1 MLKLTEREY
10 DFYTWNGVRLEL
22 NLAFDNILLLFEL
35 FDDESISEYLKTDI
49 ALNMLVVDK
58 VTVNQLDIERK
69 SMLFVDILKDR
80 LDIDL
85 KLLMNKKINET
96 EEKEEEKEEKAPTIP
111 TVDFVVD
118 AERIFSSFLFDY
130 NIDLIEQQGKM
141 QWNKFIALFRNLSN
155 KSPMGQALHY
165 RTCDIPP
172 KDKNNAE
179 ERKRIKKMKAIYELP
194 KAKEIREH
202 QEFIAFQKRMEAQKD
217 KMKGR

>member
-1 MLKLTEREY
+1 MFKLTEREY

-22 NLAFDNILLLFEL
+22 NLAFDNILLLFDL
-35 FDDESISEYLKTDI
+35 FEDESINEYLKTDI

-58 VTVNQLDIERK
+58 VDINQLDVERK
-69 SMLFVDILKDR
+69 SMLLLDILKDR

-85 KLLMNKKINET
+85 RLLMKKKI
-96 EEKEEEKEEKAPTIP
+96 EEKEEEKAPTIP

-130 NIDLIEQQGKM
+130 NVDLIEQQGKM
-141 QWNKFIALFRNLSN
+141 QWNKFMALFRNLSS

-172 KDKNNAE
+172 KDKTNAE
-179 ERKRIKKMKAIYELP
+179 ERKRIKKMKELYELP
-194 KAKEIREH
+194 KAKAIREQ
-202 QEFIAFQKRMEAQKD
+202 QEFIAFQKRMDAQKD
-217 KMKGR
+217 KAKGR

>member
-1 MLKLTEREY
+1 MFKLTEREY

-22 NLAFDNILLLFEL
+22 NLAFDNILMLFDLFE
-35 FDDESISEYLKTDI
+35 DESINEYLKTDV

-58 VTVNQLDIERK
+58 VDVNQLDVERK
-69 SMLFVDILKDR
+69 SMLLLDILKDR

-85 KLLMNKKINET
+85 RLLMKKKI
-96 EEKEEEKEEKAPTIP
+96 EEKEEEKAPTIP

-130 NIDLIEQQGKM
+130 SIDLIEQQGKM
-141 QWNKFIALFRNLSN
+141 QWNKFMALFRNLSS

-172 KDKNNAE
+172 KDKTNSD
-179 ERKRIKKMKAIYELP
+179 ERKRIKKMKELYELP
-194 KAKEIREH
+194 KAKAIREQ

>member
-1 MLKLTEREY
+1 MFKLTEREY

-22 NLAFDNILLLFEL
+22 NLAFDNILLLFDL
-35 FDDESISEYLKTDI
+35 FEDESINEYLKTDI

-58 VTVNQLDIERK
+58 VDINQLDVERK
-69 SMLFVDILKDR
+69 SMLLLDILKDR

-85 KLLMNKKINET
+85 RSLMKKKI
-96 EEKEEEKEEKAPTIP
+96 EEKEEEKAPTIP

-130 NIDLIEQQGKM
+130 NVDLIEQQGKM
-141 QWNKFIALFRNLSN
+141 QWNKFMALFRNLSS

-172 KDKNNAE
+172 KDKTNAE
-179 ERKRIKKMKAIYELP
+179 ERKRIKKMKELYELP
-194 KAKEIREH
+194 KAKAIREQ
-202 QEFIAFQKRMEAQKD
+202 QEFIAFQKRMDAQKD
-217 KMKGR
+217 KAKGR

>member
-1 MLKLTEREY
+1 MFKLTEREY

-22 NLAFDNILLLFEL
+22 NLAFDNILLLFDL
-35 FDDESISEYLKTDI
+35 FEDESINEYLKTDI

-58 VTVNQLDIERK
+58 VDINQLDVERK
-69 SMLFVDILKDR
+69 SILLLDILKDR

-85 KLLMNKKINET
+85 RSLMKKKI
-96 EEKEEEKEEKAPTIP
+96 EEKEEEKAPTIP

-130 NIDLIEQQGKM
+130 NVDLIEQQGKM
-141 QWNKFIALFRNLSN
+141 QWNKFMALFRNLSS

-172 KDKNNAE
+172 KDKTNGD
-179 ERKRIKKMKAIYELP
+179 ERKRIKKMKELYELP
-194 KAKEIREH
+194 KAKAIREQ
-202 QEFIAFQKRMEAQKD
+202 QEFIAFQKRMDAQKD
-217 KMKGR
+217 KVKGR

>member
-1 MLKLTEREY
+1 MFKLTEREY

-22 NLAFDNILLLFEL
+22 NLAFDNILLLFDL
-35 FDDESISEYLKTDI
+35 FEDESINEYLKTDI

-58 VTVNQLDIERK
+58 VDINQLDAERK
-69 SMLFVDILKDR
+69 SMLLLDILKDR

-85 KLLMNKKINET
+85 RLLMKKKI
-96 EEKEEEKEEKAPTIP
+96 EEKEEEKAPTIP

-130 NIDLIEQQGKM
+130 NVDLIEQQGKM
-141 QWNKFIALFRNLSN
+141 QWNKFMALFRNLSS

-172 KDKNNAE
+172 KDKTNGD
-179 ERKRIKKMKAIYELP
+179 ERKRIKKMKELYELP
-194 KAKEIREH
+194 KAKAIREQ
-202 QEFIAFQKRMEAQKD
+202 QEFVAFQKRMDAQKD
-217 KMKGR
+217 KVKGR

>member
-22 NLAFDNILLLFEL
+22 NLAFDNVLMLFEL
-35 FDDESISEYLKTDI
+35 FDDESINEYVKTDI

-58 VTVNQLDIERK
+58 LVMNQLDEENK
-69 SMLFVDILKDR
+69 PLLLLDILKDR

-85 KLLMNKKINET
+85 KSLMNKQI
-96 EEKEEEKEEKAPTIP
+96 EEKEEEKVPTIP

-141 QWNKFIALFRNLSN
+141 QWNKFIALFRNLSS
-155 KSPMGQALHY
+155 KSPMGQAIQY
-165 RTCDIPP
+165 RTCEIPP
-172 KDKNNAE
+172 KDKHNAD
-179 ERKRIKKMKAIYELP
+179 ERKRIKKMKEMYELP
-194 KAKEIREH
+194 KAKEIREQ
-202 QEFIAFQKRMEAQKD
+202 QELIAFQKSMEAQKSQLE
-217 KMKGR
+217 GR

>member
-1 MLKLTEREY
+1 MFKLTEREY

-22 NLAFDNILLLFEL
+22 NLAFDNILLLFDL
-35 FDDESISEYLKTDI
+35 FEDESINEHLKTDI

-58 VTVNQLDIERK
+58 VDINQLDAERK
-69 SMLFVDILKDR
+69 SMLLLDILKDR

-85 KLLMNKKINET
+85 RLLMKKKI
-96 EEKEEEKEEKAPTIP
+96 EEKEEEKAPTIP

-130 NIDLIEQQGKM
+130 NVDLIEQQGKM
-141 QWNKFIALFRNLSN
+141 QWNKFMALFRNLSS

-172 KDKNNAE
+172 KDKTNTE
-179 ERKRIKKMKAIYELP
+179 ERKRIKKMKEMYELP
-194 KAKEIREH
+194 KAKEIREQ
-202 QEFIAFQKRMEAQKD
+202 QELIAFQKRMDAQKD
-217 KMKGR
+217 KLKGR

>member
-1 MLKLTEREY
+1 MFKLTEREY

-22 NLAFDNILLLFEL
+22 NLAFDNILLLFDL
-35 FDDESISEYLKTDI
+35 FEDESINEYLKTDI

-58 VTVNQLDIERK
+58 VDINKLDAERK
-69 SMLFVDILKDR
+69 SMLLLDILKDR

-85 KLLMNKKINET
+85 RLLMKKKI
-96 EEKEEEKEEKAPTIP
+96 EEKEEEKAPTVP

-130 NIDLIEQQGKM
+130 SIDLIEQQGKM
-141 QWNKFIALFRNLSN
+141 QWNKFMALFRNLSS

-172 KDKNNAE
+172 KDKTNAE
-179 ERKRIKKMKAIYELP
+179 ERKRIKKMKEMYELP
-194 KAKEIREH
+194 KAKEIREQ
-202 QEFIAFQKRMEAQKD
+202 QEFVAFQKRMDAQKD
-217 KMKGR
+217 MMKGR

>member
-22 NLAFDNILLLFEL
+22 NLAFDNVLMLFEL
-35 FDDESISEYLKTDI
+35 FDDESINEYVKTDI

-58 VTVNQLDIERK
+58 LVMNQLDEENK
-69 SMLFVDILKDR
+69 SLLLLDILKDR

-85 KLLMNKKINET
+85 KSLMNKQI
-96 EEKEEEKEEKAPTIP
+96 EEKEEEKVPTIP

-141 QWNKFIALFRNLSN
+141 QWNKFIALFRNLSS
-155 KSPMGQALHY
+155 KSPMGQAIQY
-165 RTCDIPP
+165 RTCEIPP
-172 KDKNNAE
+172 KDKHNAD
-179 ERKRIKKMKAIYELP
+179 ERKRIKKMKEMYELP
-194 KAKEIREH
+194 KAKEIREQ
-202 QEFIAFQKRMEAQKD
+202 QELIAFQKSMEAQKSQLE
-217 KMKGR
+217 GR

>member
-1 MLKLTEREY
+1 MFKLTEREY

-22 NLAFDNILLLFEL
+22 NLAFDNILLLFDL
-35 FDDESISEYLKTDI
+35 FEDESINEYLKTDI

-58 VTVNQLDIERK
+58 VDINQLDVERK
-69 SMLFVDILKDR
+69 SMLLLDILKDR

-85 KLLMNKKINET
+85 RSLMKKKI
-96 EEKEEEKEEKAPTIP
+96 EEKEEEKAPTIP

-130 NIDLIEQQGKM
+130 NVDLIEQQGKM
-141 QWNKFIALFRNLSN
+141 QWNKFMALFRNLSS

-172 KDKNNAE
+172 KDKTNGD
-179 ERKRIKKMKAIYELP
+179 ERKRIKKMKELYELP
-194 KAKEIREH
+194 KAKAIREQ
-202 QEFIAFQKRMEAQKD
+202 QEFIAFQKRMDAQKD
-217 KMKGR
+217 KAKGR

>member
-35 FDDESISEYLKTDI
+35 FDDESINEYLKTDI

-58 VTVNQLDIERK
+58 LVFNQLDIERK

-85 KLLMNKKINET
+85 KLLMNKKIQET
-96 EEKEEEKEEKAPTIP
+96 EEKEEEKAPTIP

-179 ERKRIKKMKAIYELP
+179 ERKRIKKMKEIYELP

-202 QEFIAFQKRMEAQKD
+202 QEFIAFQKRMEVQKD

>member
-1 MLKLTEREY
+1 MFKLTEREY

-22 NLAFDNILLLFEL
+22 NLAFDNILLLFDL
-35 FDDESISEYLKTDI
+35 FEDESINDYLKTDI

-58 VTVNQLDIERK
+58 VDINQLDAERK
-69 SMLFVDILKDR
+69 SMLLLDILKDR

-85 KLLMNKKINET
+85 RLLMKKKI
-96 EEKEEEKEEKAPTIP
+96 EEKKEEKAPTIP

-130 NIDLIEQQGKM
+130 NVDLIEQQGKM
-141 QWNKFIALFRNLSN
+141 QWNKFMALFRNLSS

-172 KDKNNAE
+172 KDKTNAE
-179 ERKRIKKMKAIYELP
+179 ERKRIKKMKEMYELP
-194 KAKEIREH
+194 KAKEIREQ
-202 QEFIAFQKRMEAQKD
+202 QELIAFQKRMDAQKD

>member
-1 MLKLTEREY
+1 MFKLTEREY

-22 NLAFDNILLLFEL
+22 NLAFDNILMLFDLFE
-35 FDDESISEYLKTDI
+35 DESINEHLKTDV

-58 VTVNQLDIERK
+58 VDINQLDVERK
-69 SMLFVDILKDR
+69 SMLLLDILKDR

-85 KLLMNKKINET
+85 RLLMKKKI
-96 EEKEEEKEEKAPTIP
+96 EEKEEEKAPTIP

-130 NIDLIEQQGKM
+130 SIDLIEQQGKM
-141 QWNKFIALFRNLSN
+141 QWNKFMALFRNLSS

-172 KDKNNAE
+172 KDKTNTE
-179 ERKRIKKMKAIYELP
+179 ERKRIKKMKELYELP
-194 KAKEIREH
+194 KAKAIREQ
-202 QEFIAFQKRMEAQKD
+202 QEFIAFQKRMDAKKD
-217 KMKGR
+217 EMKGR

>member
-1 MLKLTEREY
+1 MFKLTERNY

-22 NLAFDNILLLFEL
+22 NLAFDNILLLFDL
-35 FDDESISEYLKTDI
+35 FDDESINEYLKTDI

-58 VTVNQLDIERK
+58 VSMNQLDMERK
-69 SMLFVDILKDR
+69 SMLLLDILKDR

-85 KLLMNKKINET
+85 KLLTKKKI
-96 EEKEEEKEEKAPTIP
+96 EEKEEEKAPTIP

-141 QWNKFIALFRNLSN
+141 QWNKFMALFRNLSN

-165 RTCDIPP
+165 RTCEIPP
-172 KDKNNAE
+172 KDKHNAD
-179 ERKRIKKMKAIYELP
+179 ERKRIKKMKETYELP
-194 KAKEIREH
+194 KAKEIREQ
-202 QEFIAFQKRMEAQKD
+202 QEFIAFQKRMDTQKD
-217 KMKGR
+217 QVKGR

>member
-1 MLKLTEREY
+1 MFKLTEREY

-22 NLAFDNILLLFEL
+22 NLAFDNILLLFDL
-35 FDDESISEYLKTDI
+35 FEDESINEYQKMDI

-58 VTVNQLDIERK
+58 VDINQLDVERK
-69 SMLFVDILKDR
+69 SMLLLDILKDR

-85 KLLMNKKINET
+85 RLLMKKKI
-96 EEKEEEKEEKAPTIP
+96 EEKEEEKAPTIP

-130 NIDLIEQQGKM
+130 NVDLIEQQGKM
-141 QWNKFIALFRNLSN
+141 QWNKFMALFRNLSS

-172 KDKNNAE
+172 KDKTNGD
-179 ERKRIKKMKAIYELP
+179 ERKRIKKMKELYELP
-194 KAKEIREH
+194 KAKSIREQ
-202 QEFIAFQKRMEAQKD
+202 QEFIAFQKRMDAQKD
-217 KMKGR
+217 KAKGR

>member
-1 MLKLTEREY
+1 MFKLTEREY

-22 NLAFDNILLLFEL
+22 NLAFDNILLLFDL
-35 FDDESISEYLKTDI
+35 FEDESINEYLKTDI

-58 VTVNQLDIERK
+58 VDINQLDVERK
-69 SMLFVDILKDR
+69 SMLLLDILKDR

-85 KLLMNKKINET
+85 RSLMKKKI
-96 EEKEEEKEEKAPTIP
+96 EEKEEEKAPTIP

-130 NIDLIEQQGKM
+130 NVDLIEQQGKM
-141 QWNKFIALFRNLSN
+141 QWNKFMALFRNLSS

-172 KDKNNAE
+172 KDKTNAE
-179 ERKRIKKMKAIYELP
+179 ERKRIKKMRELYELP
-194 KAKEIREH
+194 KAKAIREQ
-202 QEFIAFQKRMEAQKD
+202 QEFIAFQKRMDAQKD
-217 KMKGR
+217 KVKGR

>member
-10 DFYTWNGVRLEL
+10 DFYVWNGVRLEL

-35 FDDESISEYLKTDI
+35 FDDESINEYLKTDI

-58 VTVNQLDIERK
+58 VAVNQLDIEHK
-69 SMLFVDILKDR
+69 SMLFVDVLKDR

-85 KLLMNKKINET
+85 ELLMNKKI
-96 EEKEEEKEEKAPTIP
+96 EEKEEKAPTIP

-141 QWNKFIALFRNLSN
+141 QWNKFIALFRNLSS

-172 KDKNNAE
+172 KDKHNAD
-179 ERKRIKKMKAIYELP
+179 ERKRIKKMKELYELP
-194 KAKEIREH
+194 KAKEIREQ
-202 QEFIAFQKRMEAQKD
+202 QEFIAFQKRMEAQKA
-217 KMKGR
+217 KVKGR

>member
-1 MLKLTEREY
+1 MFKLTEREY

-22 NLAFDNILLLFEL
+22 NLAFDNILLLFDL
-35 FDDESISEYLKTDI
+35 FEDESINEYLKTDI

-58 VTVNQLDIERK
+58 VDINQLDAERK
-69 SMLFVDILKDR
+69 SMLLLDILKDR

-85 KLLMNKKINET
+85 RLLMKKKI
-96 EEKEEEKEEKAPTIP
+96 EEKEEEKAPTIP

-130 NIDLIEQQGKM
+130 SIDLIEQQGKM

-165 RTCDIPP
+165 RTCDILP
-172 KDKNNAE
+172 KDKNNSE
-179 ERKRIKKMKAIYELP
+179 ERKRIKKMKEIYELP

>member
-1 MLKLTEREY
+1 MLKLTEREF

-22 NLAFDNILLLFEL
+22 NLAFDNILLLFDL
-35 FDDESISEYLKTDI
+35 FEDESINEYVKTDI

-58 VTVNQLDIERK
+58 VAINQLDVERK
-69 SMLFVDILKDR
+69 SMLLLDILKYR

-85 KLLMNKKINET
+85 RLLMKKKI
-96 EEKEEEKEEKAPTIP
+96 EEKEEEKAPTIP
-111 TVDFVVD
+111 TVDFVAD

-141 QWNKFIALFRNLSN
+141 QWNKFMALFRNLSS

-172 KDKNNAE
+172 KDKTNAD
-179 ERKRIKKMKAIYELP
+179 ERKRIKKMKEMYELP
-194 KAKEIREH
+194 KAKEIREQ

>member
-1 MLKLTEREY
+1 MFKLTEREY

-22 NLAFDNILLLFEL
+22 NLAFDNILLLFDL
-35 FDDESISEYLKTDI
+35 FEDESINEYLKTDI

-58 VTVNQLDIERK
+58 VDINQLDAERK
-69 SMLFVDILKDR
+69 SMLLLDILKDR
-80 LDIDL
+80 LNIDL
-85 KLLMNKKINET
+85 RLLMKKKI
-96 EEKEEEKEEKAPTIP
+96 EEKEEEKAPTIP

-130 NIDLIEQQGKM
+130 NVDLIEQQGKM
-141 QWNKFIALFRNLSN
+141 QWNKFMALFRNLSS

-172 KDKNNAE
+172 KDKTNGD
-179 ERKRIKKMKAIYELP
+179 ERKRIKKMKELYELP
-194 KAKEIREH
+194 KAKAIREQ

-217 KMKGR
+217 KVKGR

>member
-10 DFYTWNGVRLEL
+10 DFYVWNGVRLEL

-35 FDDESISEYLKTDI
+35 FDDESINEYLKTDI

-58 VTVNQLDIERK
+58 VAVNQLDIEHK
-69 SMLFVDILKDR
+69 SMLFVDVLKDR

-85 KLLMNKKINET
+85 ELLMNKKI
-96 EEKEEEKEEKAPTIP
+96 EEKEEEKAPTIP

-141 QWNKFIALFRNLSN
+141 QWNKFIALFRNLSS
-155 KSPMGQALHY
+155 KSPMGHALHY

-172 KDKNNAE
+172 KDKHNAD
-179 ERKRIKKMKAIYELP
+179 ERKRIKKMKELYELP
-194 KAKEIREH
+194 KAKEIREK
-202 QEFIAFQKRMEAQKD
+202 QEFIAFQKRMDAQKS
-217 KMKGR
+217 KVKGR